1 MGDGI
6 LQIGIFELQANMI
19 LGEDIINRSGVL
31 VIASGTILT
40 AAMIQT
46 LIDMGHIAVEIIE
59 KEEPTGKSVVI
70 VDNRV
75 QEKYEETVH
84 QFKTLF
90 KGIKFGGKA
99 ASEEVEHLLVPLVD
113 EVMTNDQIT
122 KKLWQ
127 IRNCDEYT
135 YDHSVTVSL
144 ASALLG
150 KWLNYDVQKVNDL
163 AMAGLMHD
171 IGKCNI
177 PDAILN
183 KPDSLTDEEY
193 KVMKTHATLGY
204 VLLMN
209 GKGFSGDVLRGVYE
223 HHERYDG
230 AGYPNGL
237 KGKDIHPFARAI
249 AVADTYSAATSDRIY
264 RKRMSP
270 FLVAKLILDN
280 QFGYLDPEF
289 TNIFLNQI
297 SSFYVGSIVKL
308 SNGVI
313 GQVVMTNKNEPFRPL
328 VHADKVF
335 YDLSKDHSLEIMEI
349 ID

>member
-1 MGDGI
+1 MIRIDTS
-6 LQIGIFELQANMI
+6 ELQTNMI
-19 LGEDIINRSGVL
+19 LGEDIYNHLGVL
-31 VIASGTILT
+31 FISSGSILSRG
-40 AAMIQT
+40 MIES
-46 LIDMGHIAVEIIE
+46 LKDMNHMSVDIIE

-70 VDNRV
+70 VDHKV
-75 QEKYEETVH
+75 QVKYEETVH
-84 QFKTLF
+84 RFKTLF

-99 ASEEVEHLLVPLVD
+99 ASKDVEQILGPLVD

-150 KWLNYDVQKVNDL
+150 KWLNYDTAMINEL

-177 PDAILN
+177 PDSILN
-183 KPDSLTDEEY
+183 KPESLNDEEY

-209 GKGFSGDVLRGVYE
+209 GKGFSGDVLKGVYE

-230 AGYPNGL
+230 SGYPNGL
-237 KGKDIHPFARAI
+237 KGLDIHPFARAI
-249 AVADTYSAATSDRIY
+249 AVADVYSAATSNRVY

-270 FLVAKLILDN
+270 FLVAKLILEN

-289 TNIFLNQI
+289 SNIFLNHI
-297 SSFYVGSIVKL
+297 SSFYIGSIVKL
-308 SNGVI
+308 SNGTL
-313 GQVVMTNKNEPFRPL
+313 GQVVMTNRNEPFRPL
-328 VHADKVF
+328 VHADKMF
-335 YDLSKDHSLEIMEI
+335 YDLSKDHSLEIVEI